1 MISAQ
6 QAALMHAHESKDLQ
20 LHFVYEDIA
29 NAARKGLHCITY
41 KNYLGTKAVDELQQQ
56 GYQVIFDEC
65 DRGTSFWVIS
75 WKHACM

>member
-6 QAALMHAHESKDLQ
+6 QAALMYAHESKDLQ

-29 NAARKGLHCITY
+29 NAARKGLHCITH
-41 KNYLGTKAVDELQQQ
+41 KNYLSTRAIDELQRL
-56 GYQVIFDEC
+56 GYKIYYDDC

-75 WKHACM
+75 WEHACI